1 MSNPKSKLPHA
12 PTGILGTVF
21 LTIAQW
27 LDSDYR
33 RDQAPDP
40 ATLPEKVNWQRTLP
54 FIFLHL
60 GCLAVIWVGVSWP
73 ALVAAVFFYVI
84 RMFAI
89 TGFYHRYFSHRTFKT
104 SRFGQFLFA
113 VIGNCSMQ
121 RGALWWAATHRHHH
135 KHSDHEEDI
144 HSPVVSGFVWSHI
157 GWLTSMKNFPT
168 AYRNIP
174 DLAKF
179 PELVFLNRYDQTVP
193 FVFGLLMLGIGGL
206 LEHWF
211 PATGVTLWQFFVWT
225 FFISTT
231 VLLHGTLFINS
242 MAHVWGRRRYETDDD
257 SRNSWILTLITFGEG
272 WHNNHH
278 RYPHSVRQGF
288 KWWELDPTYH
298 CSLSY
303 SAISES
309 SPNPQRCPSVC
320 AMMVTVSNSMAG
332 VSICCLV
339 SDAIC

>member
-1 MSNPKSKLPHA
+1 MSHPKSNLNRA
-12 PTGILGTVF
+12 PTGILGTVY

-73 ALVAAVFFYVI
+73 SLVAAVFFYAI

-113 VIGNCSMQ
+113 VVGNSSMQ

-135 KHSDHEEDI
+135 KHSDHQEDI

-193 FVFGLLMLGIGGL
+193 FAFGLLMLGIGGL
-206 LEHWF
+206 LEHWL
-211 PATGVTLWQFFVWT
+211 PSSGVTLWQFFVWT

-257 SRNSWILTLITFGEG
+257 SRNSWLLTFITLGEG

-288 KWWELDPTYH
+288 KWWELDPTYYGLKV
-298 CSLSY
+298 LSWTGL
-303 SAISES
+303 IWDLRPVPKVVLNEGL
-309 SPNPQRCPSVC
+309 NPAKKHLPI
-320 AMMVTVSNSMAG
+320 A
-332 VSICCLV
+332 
-339 SDAIC
+339 

>member
-1 MSNPKSKLPHA
+1 MNTEPPAARSVKSNPWN
-12 PTGILGTVF
+12 VF
-21 LTIAQW
+21 VLTICRW

-33 RDQAPDP
+33 REDLPDP
-40 ATLPEKVNWQRTLP
+40 RLLPEKVNWQRTLP

-60 GCLAVIWVGVSWP
+60 GCAGLIWVGASWP
-73 ALVAAVFFYVI
+73 SVVAAAFLYLV

-89 TGFYHRYFSHRTFKT
+89 TGFYHRYFSHKTFKT
-104 SRFGQFLFA
+104 SRAVQFLFA
-113 VIGNCSMQ
+113 VLGNSSMQ
-121 RGALWWAATHRHHH
+121 RGPLWWAATHRHHH

-144 HSPVVSGFVWSHI
+144 HSPVVSGFLWSHI

-168 AYRNIP
+168 AYKSIP

-193 FVFGLLMLGIGGL
+193 FAYGFLMLGLGWL
-206 LEHWF
+206 LESFF
-211 PATGVTLWQFFVWT
+211 PATGVTTGQFFIWT

-242 MAHVWGRRRYETDDD
+242 LAHVWGRRRYDTDDD
-257 SRNSWILTLITFGEG
+257 SRNSWLLTLITLGEG

-288 KWWELDPTYH
+288 RWWELDLTYY
-298 CSLSY
+298 CLKFLSIFGIIWDLRPVPQ
-303 SAISES
+303 AVLEEGGTGA
-309 SPNPQRCPSVC
+309 SPQHRR
-320 AMMVTVSNSMAG
+320 A
-332 VSICCLV
+332 
-339 SDAIC
+339 